1 MVVLAA
7 YTDQQV
13 VVVVVVVRLNQLL
26 MPDLG
31 GAQWD

>member
-13 VVVVVVVRLNQLL
+13 VVVVVVVRLNHLL
-26 MPDLG
+26 VPGQG